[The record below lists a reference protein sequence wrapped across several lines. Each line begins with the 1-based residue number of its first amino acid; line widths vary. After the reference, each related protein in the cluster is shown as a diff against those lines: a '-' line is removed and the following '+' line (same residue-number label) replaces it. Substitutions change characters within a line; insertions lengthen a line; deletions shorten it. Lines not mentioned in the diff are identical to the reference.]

1 MGRVMSL
8 EVAVEY
14 RRQLR
19 TAGQTVVFTNGLFDL
34 LHMGHLDY
42 LQRARALGDSLIVG
56 LNSDASSRAL
66 KGAAHPILSQEE
78 RSQLLAALRAVD
90 AVVIFDELTAS
101 NLLRALEPD
110 IYVKGGDYATKT
122 WPERET
128 ALTLGC
134 RVELIPFLE
143 GHSTSRIVER
153 IVARFGKDGST
164 T

>member
-8 EVAVEY
+8 EAAVEY

-42 LQRARALGDSLIVG
+42 LQRARALGDTLIVG

-78 RSQLLAALRAVD
+78 RSHLLAALRTVD
-90 AVVIFDELTAS
+90 VVVIFDELTAS
-101 NLLRALEPD
+101 NLIRALEPD

-128 ALTLGC
+128 ALALGC

-143 GHSTSRIVER
+143 GYSTSRIVER
-153 IVARFGKDGST
+153 IVARFGKDGSAT
-164 T
+164 